1 VCDGIRDT
9 GINVISNFIFGF
21 PDDTLETMQQ
31 TLDLAIELNCEMTNM
46 YPCQA
51 LPGSPMHRA
60 ARENGWKLPSRY
72 EGFAFLSYECE
83 PLPTKYLSAAQV
95 LKFRDEAWQQYFTN
109 PLYLDLVQE
118 KFGLVQRQNIEAMTR
133 IKLRRQLLGD

>member
-1 VCDGIRDT
+1 
-9 GINVISNFIFGF
+9 
-21 PDDTLETMQQ
+21 
-31 TLDLAIELNCEMTNM
+31 
-46 YPCQA
+46 
-51 LPGSPMHRA
+51 
-60 ARENGWKLPSRY
+60 
-72 EGFAFLSYECE
+72 
-83 PLPTKYLSAAQV
+83 LSAAQV